1 MKATITQAEWQQVAE
16 LVLDGQQ
23 LLAAVDKIEERI
35 ARLLGTD
42 PGEDRDAITDTVSGT
57 MTVDRLLLTLNIGIE
72 GEST

>member
-35 ARLLGTD
+35 ARLPTD